1 MPSGSARLRRGTS
14 SPPIPARRRVPWIA
28 PAPPACRRARS
39 ERPAAMRWRSRANG
53 RHRSPSCA
61 SVSRAGCPP
70 SWRAGVHER
79 RAHLMRKPANLVYGV
94 EETPPRVVTL
104 VSAIQ
109 HVGVIAIFMIYPL
122 IIAREANVSAD
133 VISAMLRMG
142 MLTMAVAALLQALP
156 RGPVGSRF
164 LAPSIFT
171 GVYLA
176 PSLLAAKTGGMP
188 LVWGMTIFAGLVE
201 AALSRVW
208 ARLRTFI
215 PSETAGLVVF
225 LIGVIIG
232 LAALRVLLGEGP
244 SGSLSARDAVVA
256 GLALAVMIGLNIW
269 NKGQLR
275 LFCILIGM
283 IVGYIAA
290 VATGQLTLA
299 DLQSV
304 ISQPLVALPT
314 LAHVSFAFDPE
325 LIIPFAVSG
334 LAAAMGATAVITT
347 YQRLTDADWV
357 RPEMNSI
364 RGGILGDGI
373 TTAVAGLIGTYGQ
386 TVSTANVGLV
396 AATGVATRRI
406 AFVIAAILAVGAFVP
421 GFVAV
426 LAIMPPPVMASAM
439 LFTAVFIMISGVQII
454 STRALD
460 ARRTLVIGMGMMAF
474 FVDSIFPAAFSRV
487 PHWLHPLVSSPLV
500 LGTLV
505 ALALNLVFRLG
516 IRRKVTMTIDPAA
529 ADYQEV
535 ANFVERNAAI
545 WGARRDV
552 ATRVEFA
559 VQQAAEA
566 IVEHCGP
573 SGRIAV
579 EIGYDEFD
587 IDVTLSYRGRPLELT
602 GQLPTHDEIL
612 ESEEGAQRLA
622 AFLIMQRSDKVQ
634 AKSADGVAALALHF
648 RH

>member
-1 MPSGSARLRRGTS
+1 
-14 SPPIPARRRVPWIA
+14 
-28 PAPPACRRARS
+28 
-39 ERPAAMRWRSRANG
+39 
-53 RHRSPSCA
+53 
-61 SVSRAGCPP
+61 
-70 SWRAGVHER
+70 
-79 RAHLMRKPANLVYGV
+79 MRKPANLVYGV
-94 EETPPRVVTL
+94 DEAPPHLVTL
-104 VSAIQ
+104 ISAVQ
-109 HVGVIAIFMIYPL
+109 HVAVIAIFMIYPL
-122 IIAREANVSAD
+122 IIGRAAGAPAD

-142 MLTMAVAALLQALP
+142 MLALAVAVALQALP

-176 PSLLAAKTGGMP
+176 PSLLAAKTGGLP

-201 AALSRVW
+201 IALAQVW
-208 ARLRTFI
+208 TKLRTLI

-232 LAALRVLLGEGP
+232 LAALRALLGEGT
-244 SGSLSARDAVVA
+244 SGAISARDAIIT

-283 IVGYIAA
+283 VVGYIASA
-290 VATGQLTLA
+290 ATGLLTA
-299 DLQSV
+299 DDFRM
-304 ISQPLVALPT
+304 IANQPLVAFPT
-314 LAHVSFAFDPE
+314 IAHVSFAFDPE

-334 LAAAMGATAVITT
+334 LAAAMGVTAVIAT
-347 YQRLTDADWV
+347 YQRTTDADWI

-364 RGGILGDGI
+364 RGGIFADGI
-373 TTAVAGLIGTYGQ
+373 AASIAGLLGTYGL

-396 AATGVATRRI
+396 AATGVASRRI
-406 AFVIAAILAVGAFVP
+406 AFVVAAILAVAALFP
-421 GFVAV
+421 GLVAV
-426 LAIMPPPVMASAM
+426 FTIMPPPVMAAAL
-439 LFTAVFIMISGVQII
+439 LFTSVFIMIGGVQII
-454 STRALD
+454 STRVLD
-460 ARRTLVIGMGMMAF
+460 SRRTLVIGMGMMAF
-474 FVDSIFPAAFSRV
+474 FVVSVFPSTFAGL
-487 PHWLHPLVSSPLV
+487 PHWVEPLVSSPLV
-500 LGTLV
+500 LATLV
-505 ALALNLVFRLG
+505 ALALNLLFRLG
-516 IRRKVTMTIDPAA
+516 IRRKVTMSVDPAA

-552 ATRVEFA
+552 VTRVEFA

-566 IVEHCGP
+566 IVEYCRPTGP
-573 SGRIAV
+573 IAV

-587 IDVTLSYRGRPLELT
+587 IDVTLRYPGRPLELS
-602 GQLPTHDEIL
+602 GQLPTQDEIL

-622 AFLIMQRSDKVQ
+622 AFLIMQRSDKVK
-634 AKSADGVAALALHF
+634 AAAADGVATLALHF

>member
-1 MPSGSARLRRGTS
+1 
-14 SPPIPARRRVPWIA
+14 
-28 PAPPACRRARS
+28 
-39 ERPAAMRWRSRANG
+39 
-53 RHRSPSCA
+53 
-61 SVSRAGCPP
+61 
-70 SWRAGVHER
+70 
-79 RAHLMRKPANLVYGV
+79 MRKPANLVYGV
-94 EETPPRVVTL
+94 EESPPHLVTL
-104 VSAIQ
+104 ISAIQ
-109 HVGVIAIFMIYPL
+109 HVGVVAIFMIYPL
-122 IIAREANVSAD
+122 IIGRQAGVSAD
-133 VISAMLRMG
+133 VLSAMLRMG
-142 MLTMAVAALLQALP
+142 MLALAVAVLLQALP

-176 PSLLAAKTGGMP
+176 PSLMAANTGGMP
-188 LVWGMTIFAGLVE
+188 LVWGMTIFAGVVE

-232 LAALRVLLGEGP
+232 LAALRVLLGEGNT
-244 SGSLSARDAVVA
+244 GSLSGRDAVVA
-256 GLALAVMIGLNIW
+256 GLALGVMIGLNIW

-283 IVGYIAA
+283 LVGYVASA
-290 VATGQLTLA
+290 VAGLLTLA
-299 DLQSV
+299 DLESV
-304 ISQPLVALPT
+304 MAQPLVAMPT

-334 LAAAMGATAVITT
+334 LAAAMGTTAVITT
-347 YQRLTDADWV
+347 YQRTTEADWV

-373 TTAVAGLIGTYGQ
+373 AVSVAGLLGTYGL

-396 AATGVATRRI
+396 AATGVASRRI
-406 AFVIAAILAVGAFVP
+406 AFVIVALLAVGSCMP
-421 GFVAV
+421 SFVAV
-426 LAIMPPPVMASAM
+426 LAIMPPPVMASAL
-439 LFTAVFIMISGVQII
+439 LFTAVFIMIGGVQII
-454 STRALD
+454 STRVLD

-474 FVDSIFPAAFSRV
+474 FIVSIFPSVFSGV

-500 LGTLV
+500 LATLV

-516 IRRKVTMTIDPAA
+516 IRRKVTMTIDPTA
-529 ADYQEV
+529 ADYHEV
-535 ANFVERNAAI
+535 GNFVERNAAI

-552 ATRVEFA
+552 STRVEFS

-566 IVEHCGP
+566 IVEYCQP
-573 SGRIAV
+573 SGPIAV

-587 IDVTLSYRGRPLELT
+587 IDVTMTYPGNSLELA
-602 GQLPTHDEIL
+602 GPLPTQDEIL
-612 ESEEGAQRLA
+612 ETEEGPRRLA
-622 AFLIMQRSDKVQ
+622 AFLIVQRSDKVK
-634 AKSADGVAALALHF
+634 AAAHDGIATLALHF

>member
-1 MPSGSARLRRGTS
+1 
-14 SPPIPARRRVPWIA
+14 
-28 PAPPACRRARS
+28 
-39 ERPAAMRWRSRANG
+39 
-53 RHRSPSCA
+53 
-61 SVSRAGCPP
+61 
-70 SWRAGVHER
+70 
-79 RAHLMRKPANLVYGV
+79 
-94 EETPPRVVTL
+94 
-104 VSAIQ
+104 
-109 HVGVIAIFMIYPL
+109 MIYPL
-122 IIAREANVSAD
+122 IIAREAGVSAD
-133 VISAMLRMG
+133 VLSAMLRMG
-142 MLTMAVAALLQALP
+142 MLAIAVAVLLQALP

-208 ARLRTFI
+208 SRLRTFI

-232 LAALRVLLGEGP
+232 LAALRVLLGEGT
-244 SGSLSARDAVVA
+244 SGSLSGRDSVIA
-256 GLALAVMIGLNIW
+256 GLALATMIGLNIW

-290 VATGQLTLA
+290 VATGLLTLA
-299 DLQSV
+299 DFQLV
-304 ISQPLVALPT
+304 LAQPLVALPT
-314 LAHVSFAFDPE
+314 FAHVSFAFDPE

-334 LAAAMGATAVITT
+334 LAAAMGATAVIAT

-364 RGGILGDGI
+364 RGGIFGDGI
-373 TTAVAGLIGTYGQ
+373 ATAVAGLIGTYGQ

-396 AATGVATRRI
+396 AATGVASRRI
-406 AFVIAAILAVGAFVP
+406 AFVIAAILAAGAFVP

-474 FVDSIFPAAFSRV
+474 FIVSIFPAAFSGV

-505 ALALNLVFRLG
+505 ALAAQSGVPARHPPQGDDVDRPVCAGLPGGREFRRAQRGDLG
-516 IRRKVTMTIDPAA
+516 RAPRRRQPRGVRRATGGGSDRRVLPA
-529 ADYQEV
+529 
-535 ANFVERNAAI
+535 ERT
-545 WGARRDV
+545 D
-552 ATRVEFA
+552 
-559 VQQAAEA
+559 
-566 IVEHCGP
+566 
-573 SGRIAV
+573 
-579 EIGYDEFD
+579 
-587 IDVTLSYRGRPLELT
+587 RGR
-602 GQLPTHDEIL
+602 D
-612 ESEEGAQRLA
+612 RL
-622 AFLIMQRSDKVQ
+622 
-634 AKSADGVAALALHF
+634 
-648 RH
+648 